1 MRPRYERETTAD
13 LWEEFG
19 LAAPTGPRFLD
30 PVEPP
35 VEEDSIVDF
44 EERHGCPFDDLRE
57 AA

>member
-1 MRPRYERETTAD
+1 VRFPNYERVTTPD
-13 LWEEFG
+13 LWDELRLGDG
-19 LAAPTGPRFLD
+19 LLILD

-44 EERHGCPFDDLRE
+44 EQRHGCPFDDLRE

>member
-1 MRPRYERETTAD
+1 MRFPTYERQTTPD
-13 LWEEFG
+13 LWDELRLSEG
-19 LAAPTGPRFLD
+19 LLFVD